1 MATACRRR
9 WEPTRREVFTL
20 EQAGSDWRGE
30 DQPAVRL
37 AGNTRRRD
45 HNRPFRGQQS
55 KAGGVVSSGRSLGD
69 IFAAFRAAPPQGS
82 ISPSQAADLDY
93 VDRFQS
99 GRTYN
104 YYISTVY

>member
-1 MATACRRR
+1 MSASLQETNQRLGLPETPDDETTTVPSGASSQKASLY
-9 WEPTRREVFTL
+9 PTHTNDKTQWGR
-20 EQAGSDWRGE
+20 SS
-30 DQPAVRL
+30 P
-37 AGNTRRRD
+37 
-45 HNRPFRGQQS
+45 
-55 KAGGVVSSGRSLGD
+55 AGGVVSSGRSLGD

-93 VDRFQS
+93 VDTFQS